1 MKGKELLRK
10 VVFVVLILCVTA
22 VIALDILDFMDILTG
37 MDTHLEILECVT
49 WLLFGIVYWERGSRI
64 SILYFIMCGINV
76 IFLFI

>member
-22 VIALDILDFMDILTG
+22 VIALNILDFMDILTG
-37 MDTHLEILECVT
+37 MDTLLEILECVT

>member
-10 VVFVVLILCVTA
+10 VVFFVLILCVTA
-22 VIALDILDFMDILTG
+22 VIALNILDFMDILTG
-37 MDTHLEILECVT
+37 MDTLLEILECVT

-64 SILYFIMCGINV
+64 SILHFIMCGINV

>member
-1 MKGKELLRK
+1 MKWRK
-10 VVFVVLILCVTA
+10 RLSNVVFVALILCVTA

-37 MDTHLEILECVT
+37 MDTLLEILECVT

-64 SILYFIMCGINV
+64 SILYFIICGINV